1 MILIGCVRPVVLHYI
16 TMYDTDVLLIIYDGS
31 CEVEARPHR
40 VMMLDRKQ
48 MRLGEFKRKTYDY
61 C

>member
-16 TMYDTDVLLIIYDGS
+16 TDVLLIMYDGS